1 MNKEIIDKTI
11 AALRHNHFEA
21 FFAHNTAKASAIF
34 FRDIFP
40 GLQVETV
47 SWGDSETMKATG
59 VLNELQ
65 KNPELSVIDS
75 FAPGM
80 SRKQKIYWR
89 RQALLTDLFLTGSNA
104 LTQKGQLVNL
114 DMIGNRVG
122 GITFGPKHVVLFI
135 GINKITANLE
145 EAMHRVRTIAAPQNA
160 IRHEGFRTPCHK
172 TGVCMDCNSPDRICN
187 VWTITEKSYPAGRI
201 KVILIGEELGL

>member
-21 FFAHNTAKASAIF
+21 FFAHNTAEASAIF

-80 SRKQKIYWR
+80 SRKQ
-89 RQALLTDLFLTGSNA
+89 
-104 LTQKGQLVNL
+104 
-114 DMIGNRVG
+114 
-122 GITFGPKHVVLFI
+122 
-135 GINKITANLE
+135 
-145 EAMHRVRTIAAPQNA
+145 
-160 IRHEGFRTPCHK
+160 
-172 TGVCMDCNSPDRICN
+172 
-187 VWTITEKSYPAGRI
+187 
-201 KVILIGEELGL
+201 

>member
-21 FFAHNTAKASAIF
+21 FFAHNTAEASAIF

-135 GINKITANLE
+135 GITANLE
-145 EAMHRVRTIAAPQNA
+145 EAMHRVSTIAAPRNA

>member
-21 FFAHNTAKASAIF
+21 FFAHNTAEASAIF

-135 GINKITANLE
+135 GINKITALISHRLVWNLHTVQHTHGICLYFLF
-145 EAMHRVRTIAAPQNA
+145 AHCFITPVRLMEV
-160 IRHEGFRTPCHK
+160 RY
-172 TGVCMDCNSPDRICN
+172 IC
-187 VWTITEKSYPAGRI
+187 
-201 KVILIGEELGL
+201 VILVITVNDLRIYFIKYLFQDLPVPRCR

>member
-11 AALRHNHFEA
+11 AALRHNHFEV
-21 FFAHNTAKASAIF
+21 FFAHNTAEASAIF

-59 VLNELQ
+59 VLNELR

-89 RQALLTDLFLTGSNA
+89 RQALLTDLFLTGSAVSLSGLNMWYCSSVSIKSPQTWRKPCTGSGPLQLPEMQYA
-104 LTQKGQLVNL
+104 MKASVPHATRPVYVWIVIAPTGFVTSGQLQK
-114 DMIGNRVG
+114 RV
-122 GITFGPKHVVLFI
+122 
-135 GINKITANLE
+135 
-145 EAMHRVRTIAAPQNA
+145 
-160 IRHEGFRTPCHK
+160 IRQAE
-172 TGVCMDCNSPDRICN
+172 S
-187 VWTITEKSYPAGRI
+187 KSF
-201 KVILIGEELGL
+201 

>member
-21 FFAHNTAKASAIF
+21 FFAHNTAEASAIF

-80 SRKQKIYWR
+80 SRKQ
-89 RQALLTDLFLTGSNA
+89 TPGSVNRPVSNGEQRPH
-104 LTQKGQLVNL
+104 TKRSIGQS
-114 DMIGNRVG
+114 GY
-122 GITFGPKHVVLFI
+122 
-135 GINKITANLE
+135 
-145 EAMHRVRTIAAPQNA
+145 
-160 IRHEGFRTPCHK
+160 
-172 TGVCMDCNSPDRICN
+172 DR
-187 VWTITEKSYPAGRI
+187 
-201 KVILIGEELGL
+201 